1 MIDIDLHLHRGSFAL
16 DAKLRINQPVVGL
29 FGPSGSGKST
39 LLGTLAG
46 LIKPDGGRFAVDG
59 DCLFDAAQGIDLPA
73 HQRRIGLVFQDS
85 RLFPHLS
92 VRSNLVYGLD
102 LLRKQQR
109 RLDLANI
116 VELLEI
122 GHMLKQHPH
131 QLSGGERQ
139 RVALGRALLAS
150 PRLLLLD
157 EPLAALDTRLKN
169 QILPFLRRVKEH
181 TQIPMIY
188 VSHAINEVLHLT
200 QTMAII
206 EGGSILAHGD
216 FHEVIKD
223 DRVLSLAHSLG
234 MDNVINAAVS
244 EHNSEFGYT
253 LAEHNG
259 HQLLLPYFDVPL
271 GAAISISI
279 PATNIALAR
288 TRQVGITIQNQL
300 PGVITA
306 IRQVD
311 HRVLVSVN
319 IGCLVIAEVTA
330 KAVHDLGL
338 APGQQVYC
346 LIKAQAMRYLGAS
359 AN

>member
-1 MIDIDLHLHRGSFAL
+1 MIDIDLHLDRGSFAL
-16 DAKLRINQPVVGL
+16 DAKLRISQPVVGL

-39 LLGTLAG
+39 LLAMLAG
-46 LIKPDGGRFAVDG
+46 LIKPDGGRFAIDG
-59 DCLFDAAQGIDLPA
+59 ECLFDAERGIDVPT
-73 HQRRIGLVFQDS
+73 HRRRIGLVFQDS

-92 VRSNLVYGLD
+92 VRSNLVYGLN
-102 LLRKQQR
+102 LLGKQR
-109 RLDLANI
+109 RLELAHI

-122 GHMLKQHPH
+122 GHLLKQHPH
-131 QLSGGERQ
+131 QLSGGEKQ

-169 QILPFLRRVKEH
+169 QILPFLRRVKEQ

-188 VSHAINEVLHLT
+188 VSHAVNEVLHLT

-206 EGGSILAHGD
+206 EGGSILASGD

-234 MDNVINAAVS
+234 LDNVIEATVAA
-244 EHNSEFGYT
+244 HDSEFGYT

-259 HQLLLPYFDVPL
+259 NQLLLPYLDVPP
-271 GAAISISI
+271 GAAISISV
-279 PATNIALAR
+279 PATNIALAKA
-288 TRQVGITIQNQL
+288 RQAGITIQNQL
-300 PGVITA
+300 PGVVTA

-311 HRVLVSVN
+311 HRVLVSVD
-319 IGCLVIAEVTA
+319 IGCVLIAEVTA
-330 KAVHDLGL
+330 KAVHDLGM
-338 APGQQVYC
+338 APGDQVYC
-346 LIKAQAMRYLGAS
+346 LIKAQAMRYLGTF